1 MVKILTEAQIKSIV
15 KKTLNRILENSDKPK
30 TISLNNSQISILV
43 EELLNY
49 IEPTYSDGSDGSVE
63 IVFGDNTVTFNFDYY
78 FDYSGH
84 SEKETGAFVI
94 DDTDFEISFNDVYIF
109 NNKTEEEETC
119 RLDKGTEQ
127 IINKIIYKEIS
138 RN

>member
-1 MVKILTEAQIKSIV
+1 MVKRLTEAQIKSIV

-30 TISLNNSQISILV
+30 TIRLNNNQISILV

-49 IEPTYSDGSDGSVE
+49 IEPTNSDGSDGSVE
-63 IVFGDNTVTFNFDYY
+63 IIFGDNTLTFNFVYY

-84 SEKETGAFVI
+84 REKETGAFI
-94 DDTDFEISFNDVYIF
+94 MDDADFEITFNDVYIF

-127 IINKIIYKEIS
+127 IINKILYKEIS